1 MMDFSSG
8 RSILLVRRIRTDEML
23 RPQEGKIQPSG
34 RSRDAT
40 FSVDYCYRFRSTTSA
55 FATDNPTLHEVFDD
69 ADGMPARALVF
80 VDQGLYEAQ
89 PDLAKRIEAYAA
101 ANADQIDLVEPPHP
115 VPGGESSKNKRAIFD
130 DVLTHIHAAALCRRS
145 YVVVVGGGAVLDV
158 VGFAAATAHRGVR
171 LIRLP
176 STTLS
181 QADSGVGVK
190 NGLNAFGKKNYWG
203 SFSVPWAVINDAHL
217 LATLSD
223 RDWRSGFSETVKV
236 ALIKDRAFFDH
247 ICAVATRIAARA
259 LSVATPV
266 IDRACQLHFEHI
278 VDGGDPL
285 ELTVARPL
293 DFGHWAAH
301 KLEQMT
307 NFRLHH
313 GEAVAIGLALDVT
326 YAARLGLLPWQQVS
340 TIFTCLRNLGFCLY
354 DEALTDRA
362 MLWAGLDEFREHLGG
377 KLAIP
382 VVDAIGHSIVVPE
395 IDRAQMSA
403 AIDHL
408 AEQDGKAGDYR
419 LACDSDTAA

>member
-1 MMDFSSG
+1 
-8 RSILLVRRIRTDEML
+8 ML
-23 RPQEGKIQPSG
+23 RLQDGKIQRSG
-34 RSRDAT
+34 WARDAT
-40 FSVDYCYRFRSTTSA
+40 LSVDYCYRFRSTMSA
-55 FATDNPTLHEVFDD
+55 FAPDNRTLHEVFDD
-69 ADGMPARALVF
+69 IVGAPARTLVF
-80 VDQGLYEAQ
+80 VDQGLSDAQ
-89 PDLAKRIEAYAA
+89 PDLAKRIEAYASA
-101 ANADQIDLVEPPHP
+101 HADRIDLVQPPHP
-115 VPGGESSKNKRAIFD
+115 VPGGESSKNERAILD
-130 DVLTHIHAAALCRRS
+130 DVLARIHAAGLCRRS

-203 SFSVPWAVINDAHL
+203 SFSVPWAVINDTDL

-247 ICAVATRIAARA
+247 ICAVATRIAARDP
-259 LSVATPV
+259 SVANAV

-285 ELTVARPL
+285 ELTAARPL

-307 NFRLHH
+307 NFRLRH

-326 YAARLGLLPWQQVS
+326 YTALLGLLPWEQAS
-340 TIFTCLRNLGFCLY
+340 TIFTCLRNLGFCLF
-354 DEALTDRA
+354 DEALNDLAT
-362 MLWAGLDEFREHLGG
+362 LWAGLDEFREHLGG
-377 KLAIP
+377 ELAVP
-382 VVDAIGHSIVVPE
+382 MVDAIGHCIAVAE
-395 IDRAQMSA
+395 IDRDQMSA

-408 AEQDGKAGDYR
+408 AEQHGKAGDHHVA
-419 LACDSDTAA
+419 LDSDTAA